1 MTVTSAARG
10 QKWPLASLCG
20 AAGQVADCL
29 AKVARQASAAAADA
43 AKRQELL
50 AAVAELD
57 GARAEAAWLAAYEQD
72 EDRYKVSPLLGA
84 GYVIG

>member
-1 MTVTSAARG
+1 
-10 QKWPLASLCG
+10 
-20 AAGQVADCL
+20 
-29 AKVARQASAAAADA
+29 VARQASAAAAEA

-72 EDRYKVSPLLGA
+72 EDRYKVGPLLGA
-84 GYVIG
+84 MG